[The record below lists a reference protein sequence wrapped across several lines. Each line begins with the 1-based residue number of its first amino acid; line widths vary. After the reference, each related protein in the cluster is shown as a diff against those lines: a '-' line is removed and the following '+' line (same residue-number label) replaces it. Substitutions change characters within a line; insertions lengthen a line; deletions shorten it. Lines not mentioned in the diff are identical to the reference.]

1 MLAICC
7 IALLAML
14 TAPLRPCSALAR
26 RLWMPRVMLLS
37 CCTSDC
43 AALTT
48 AMRADCESD
57 EVESACTEL
66 VSALKA
72 LSSVPADPGVP

>member
-1 MLAICC
+1 
-7 IALLAML
+7 
-14 TAPLRPCSALAR
+14 
-26 RLWMPRVMLLS
+26 MPRVMLLS

-48 AMRADCESD
+48 AMRADCESELVD
-57 EVESACTEL
+57 SACTAL